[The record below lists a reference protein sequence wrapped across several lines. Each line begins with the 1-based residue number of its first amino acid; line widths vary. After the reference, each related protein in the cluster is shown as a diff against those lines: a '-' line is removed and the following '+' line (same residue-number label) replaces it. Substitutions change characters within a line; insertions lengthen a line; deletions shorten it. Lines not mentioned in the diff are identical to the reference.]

1 MRIPYILYL
10 FFFFFSTSLLAQQNY
25 QFLGVIKLEDST
37 VISYKI
43 SFTENEGII
52 KGHSITDLNGAHE
65 TKSLITGK
73 FDDVKNL
80 LQFKE
85 KGIVYTKSTITETDF
100 CYVNFI
106 GHLKK
111 INERDK
117 IEGSFKGLYNDGEE
131 CISGEIELGGLSKI
145 TEKAKKID
153 RKIDR
158 NIFVKK
164 KTKKRIN
171 VQKTLDT
178 LNMNIINKG
187 ETLNIFSKDQKLSL
201 AIYDAGKEDGD
212 IINLSIN
219 GEKILD
225 NYVVTHKKKI
235 IPIIM
240 DTEKTLIQVEALNAG
255 KSPPNTVRIEVTD
268 TQNFVRTL
276 TNLSAGEN
284 ANLVILKKK

>member
-1 MRIPYILYL
+1 MRILHLLYF
-10 FFFFFSTSLLAQQNY
+10 FFFFFSTSLLAQQDY

-37 VISYKI
+37 IISYKI
-43 SFTENEGII
+43 SFTENKGAI

-73 FDDVKNL
+73 FEEAKKL
-80 LQFKE
+80 FQFKE
-85 KGIVYTKSTITETDF
+85 NGIVYTKSPITETDF
-100 CYVNFI
+100 CYINFT
-106 GHLKK
+106 GHLKR
-111 INERDK
+111 INEQDK
-117 IEGSFKGLYNDGEE
+117 IEGSFKGLYNDGQE
-131 CISGEIELGGLSKI
+131 CISGEIELGGLAKI
-145 TEKAKKID
+145 TKKAKKID

-187 ETLNIFSKDQKLSL
+187 ETLNIFSKDKKLSL

-225 NYVVTHKKKI
+225 NFTVTHKKKI
-235 IPIIM
+235 IPITV
-240 DTEKTLIQVEALNAG
+240 DVEKTLIQVEALNAG
-255 KSPPNTVRIEVTD
+255 TSPPNTVRIEVTD

-276 TNLSAGEN
+276 TNLSTGEK
-284 ANLVILKKK
+284 ASLAIIKKK